1 MYQYGTNIMLI
12 SSYFKK
18 GPWEEYKLDRYKV
31 LNGWALYYS
40 RSKKTPYH
48 WIIRKGASLNATD
61 RRDSRVNSEQIHS
74 LNPVKLLKF
83 YLCLQPAT

>member
-18 GPWEEYKLDRYKV
+18 GLWEEYKLDRYKV

-40 RSKKTPYH
+40 RTMKTPQH
-48 WIIRKGASLNATD
+48 WISNI
-61 RRDSRVNSEQIHS
+61 
-74 LNPVKLLKF
+74 LK
-83 YLCLQPAT
+83 A